1 MRTITQ
7 HFETVIITAYIA
19 KQKIIVERLDHSY
32 AESHLMASILMNIL
46 SSGNRFQQFAWLN
59 NIFIFGRISFKNKKS
74 LGQKQPK

>member
-32 AESHLMASILMNIL
+32 AEGLVQPTITPAGFYLDEH
-46 SSGNRFQQFAWLN
+46 
-59 NIFIFGRISFKNKKS
+59 FIQWEQISTICLAEQYFHFWKDIV
-74 LGQKQPK
+74 QK